1 MVDQIKNNLN
11 SLGSAGSNKVSSD
24 SKKSSSIQVKGID
37 HSSAKQ
43 KYDSSEVSK
52 FVTKEKIK
60 DMAKEPPI
68 DQAAT
73 SRIKNAIA
81 NGSYPIDL
89 DKMAL
94 SPCHVM
100 CQFYVDTINNRL
112 DCQLYQRSG
121 DMFLGVPFNI
131 ASYSFLTYIIAKITG
146 YQPGKLIHILGDTH
160 IYDSHIEAVCTQIKR
175 IPYSFPKLTISDD
188 LNDIDNINEEYFKL
202 ENYIYHDKISAPM
215 IA

>member
-24 SKKSSSIQVKGID
+24 TKKSSSQVKGID
-37 HSSAKQ
+37 HSHAKH
-43 KYDSSEVSK
+43 KFDSSEVSK

-89 DKMAL
+89 DKIADAL
-94 SPCHVM
+94 FDAYKEM
-100 CQFYVDTINNRL
+100 KD
-112 DCQLYQRSG
+112 
-121 DMFLGVPFNI
+121 
-131 ASYSFLTYIIAKITG
+131 
-146 YQPGKLIHILGDTH
+146 
-160 IYDSHIEAVCTQIKR
+160 
-175 IPYSFPKLTISDD
+175 
-188 LNDIDNINEEYFKL
+188 
-202 ENYIYHDKISAPM
+202 
-215 IA
+215 

>member
-24 SKKSSSIQVKGID
+24 TKKSSSQIKGVD
-37 HSSAKQ
+37 HSHAKQ
-43 KYDSSEVSK
+43 KFDSSEVSK

-89 DKMAL
+89 DKIADAL
-94 SPCHVM
+94 FDAYKEM
-100 CQFYVDTINNRL
+100 KD
-112 DCQLYQRSG
+112 
-121 DMFLGVPFNI
+121 
-131 ASYSFLTYIIAKITG
+131 
-146 YQPGKLIHILGDTH
+146 
-160 IYDSHIEAVCTQIKR
+160 
-175 IPYSFPKLTISDD
+175 
-188 LNDIDNINEEYFKL
+188 
-202 ENYIYHDKISAPM
+202 
-215 IA
+215 

>member
-11 SLGSAGSNKVSSD
+11 SLGSSGSNKVSSE

-37 HSSAKQ
+37 HSHAKQ
-43 KYDSSEVSK
+43 KFDSSEVSK

-89 DKMAL
+89 DKIADAL
-94 SPCHVM
+94 
-100 CQFYVDTINNRL
+100 FDAYKELKD
-112 DCQLYQRSG
+112 
-121 DMFLGVPFNI
+121 
-131 ASYSFLTYIIAKITG
+131 
-146 YQPGKLIHILGDTH
+146 
-160 IYDSHIEAVCTQIKR
+160 
-175 IPYSFPKLTISDD
+175 
-188 LNDIDNINEEYFKL
+188 
-202 ENYIYHDKISAPM
+202 
-215 IA
+215 